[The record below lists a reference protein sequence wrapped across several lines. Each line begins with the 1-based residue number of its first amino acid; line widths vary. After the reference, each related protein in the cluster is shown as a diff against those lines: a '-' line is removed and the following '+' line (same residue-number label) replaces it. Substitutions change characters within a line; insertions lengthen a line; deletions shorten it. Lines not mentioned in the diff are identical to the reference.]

1 MMFKPVAEIS
11 DPIHGY
17 VYLSEV
23 ERDIID
29 THVFQRLRRIRQLAG
44 AHLTY
49 PDAQHTRFE
58 HSLGTMHLA
67 GLAGNVL
74 KEKGYIDSDQIQT
87 LRLAALLHD
96 IGHGPFSHL
105 FEEVM
110 AERSNITHEDI
121 GRKIIQQTVIRD
133 ILSKHGFNAK
143 SISTLSFGESKVTFL
158 NEVIAG
164 GLSADIMD
172 YLIRD
177 SYFTGAKYG
186 NIDAERIISSF
197 EVHNNKLALDK
208 GALYSFES
216 LMISRYEMFKAV
228 YFHKTVRSAEVMMLR
243 SMILADAEL
252 QLTDSSLENYLELT
266 DDATMVKLLSMP
278 PRNDKLKLAA
288 KLARDYRDR
297 KLWKC
302 VFEEILHKSPAI
314 VRKIFTSSMRKSFED
329 KIANSAGVDPNHV
342 YVDASKAP
350 SVPLTPA
357 KKELSSIVLVGK
369 DSRGKKVHYTLPINE
384 IPVIS
389 SISGFMDMIRVYT
402 SNESRSS
409 VEKAVKKVLGGE
421 VESWYEKVSM

>member
-1 MMFKPVAEIS
+1 MVFRPVAEIS

-17 VYLSEV
+17 VYLSAV

-29 THVFQRLRRIRQLAG
+29 TYTFQRLRRIRQLAG
-44 AHLTY
+44 AHLIY
-49 PDAQHTRFE
+49 PGAQHSRFE

-74 KEKGYIDSDQIQT
+74 KDKGYMDGDQIQT

-110 AERSNITHEDI
+110 AERSKITHEDI

-133 ILSKHGFNAK
+133 ILSKHGFSAK
-143 SISTLSFGESKVTFL
+143 SISTLCFGESKMTFL

-172 YLIRD
+172 YLLRD

-186 NIDAERIISSF
+186 NVDAERIISSF
-197 EVHNNKLALDK
+197 EVDKNTLALDK
-208 GALYSFES
+208 AALYSFES

-228 YFHKTVRSAEVMMLR
+228 YFHKTVRSAEVMLLR
-243 SMILADAEL
+243 SMILADEEL
-252 QLTDSSLENYLELT
+252 KLTESSIENYLELT
-266 DDATMVKLLSMP
+266 DDATMVRLTSLHAK
-278 PRNDKLKLAA
+278 NDDLKLAA
-288 KLARDYRDR
+288 KLARDYMNRR
-297 KLWKC
+297 LLKC
-302 VFEEILHKSPAI
+302 VFEKILHKSDSI
-314 VRKIFTSSMRKSFED
+314 VRRLFSKKTLESLTDQIASS
-329 KIANSAGVDPNHV
+329 ANVDPNKV
-342 YVDASKAP
+342 YIDASKAP

-357 KKELSSIVLVGK
+357 KQQLSSIVLVGK
-369 DSRGKKVHYTLPINE
+369 DSEGKKVHYTLSIND

-402 SNESRSS
+402 TSESRTK
-409 VEKAVKKVLGGE
+409 VERSVKKVLGAG
-421 VESWYEKVSM
+421 VESWYQKVSM